1 VHRRC
6 LLLRVKRTYLFLQR
20 GCLSLLPKNLWN
32 LRVQLRRIS
41 FHASLP
47 IKRHRPPCC
56 TLAGSRDA
64 IRACAQETK
73 CDQALARLWFLTR
86 LSPTRSDRTRTRG
99 ALLQSLRAAILRP
112 SLAGLLSRKMEWWR
126 VRSLLDA
133 DADWA
138 DVELWP
144 IAPTNRRGAR
154 SSHGR
159 IYFVRAAD
167 RFAPACPLSGVKRHD
182 DCTEKCLLLAQSGH
196 DDALH
201 YVSS

>member
-1 VHRRC
+1 M
-6 LLLRVKRTYLFLQR
+6 
-20 GCLSLLPKNLWN
+20 G
-32 LRVQLRRIS
+32 

-47 IKRHRPPCC
+47 VKCHRPCC
-56 TLAGSRDA
+56 CALAGSSGTL
-64 IRACAQETK
+64 RACGQETK

-86 LSPTRSDRTRTRG
+86 LSLAGSDRTRTCC
-99 ALLQSLRAAILRP
+99 ALLQGLRPAILRP
-112 SLAGLLSRKMEWWR
+112 SVAGLLSRKMERRR
-126 VRSLLDA
+126 VRPLLDA

-167 RFAPACPLSGVKRHD
+167 RFAPACPLSGAKRHD

>member
-1 VHRRC
+1 
-6 LLLRVKRTYLFLQR
+6 
-20 GCLSLLPKNLWN
+20 
-32 LRVQLRRIS
+32 
-41 FHASLP
+41 
-47 IKRHRPPCC
+47 RPPCC
-56 TLAGSRDA
+56 TLVGSRDA
-64 IRACAQETK
+64 VRACAQETK

-112 SLAGLLSRKMEWWR
+112 SLAGLLSRKMERWR

-138 DVELWP
+138 DVELWA
-144 IAPTNRRGAR
+144 IAPTNRPGAR

-167 RFAPACPLSGVKRHD
+167 RFAPACPLSGGKRHD
-182 DCTEKCLLLAQSGH
+182 DCTEKCPRWPKA
-196 DDALH
+196 DMTIALH
-201 YVSS
+201 YVCS